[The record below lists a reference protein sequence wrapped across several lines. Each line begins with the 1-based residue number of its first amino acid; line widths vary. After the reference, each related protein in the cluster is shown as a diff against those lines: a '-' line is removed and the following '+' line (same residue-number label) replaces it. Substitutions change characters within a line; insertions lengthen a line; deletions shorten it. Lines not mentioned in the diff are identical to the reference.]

1 MKIVVVGANGFLARN
16 LAEKLEIHYEV
27 FRFVRSHPLGK
38 LKDSQIFETK
48 DFSKIRSN
56 ILSIKP
62 DLIINLASDYSVLHQ
77 YEGIKTIIDTE
88 INLPAHLADICCE
101 LGIYLMQT
109 KSLFQKS
116 EKNSGINLYAASKN
130 ARDELM
136 KYYIAFNQLKLINF
150 LLGDV
155 YGYADTREK
164 LIPSVIAHVEAGDS
178 SNFILEN
185 PERKFYPIYLE
196 DVLHIIITAIKRIE
210 SKSMKLGDVQCF
222 QEDGMTL
229 KNFVDEVQAIVSKD
243 RFNVSWLLK
252 STEFRETELVVPS
265 DLISLV
271 SKFTPFEIGFRSV
284 LNMSNIK

>member
-16 LAEKLEIHYEV
+16 LVQKLEIHYEV
-27 FRFVRSHPLGK
+27 FSFIRTHPLDK
-38 LKDSQIFETK
+38 LKDSRIFETK

-56 ILSIKP
+56 MLSIKP
-62 DLIINLASDYSVLHQ
+62 DLIINLASDYSVQHH
-77 YEGIKTIIDTE
+77 YEGIKTIINTE
-88 INLPAHLADICCE
+88 INLSAHLADICCE
-101 LGIYLMQT
+101 LGIILMQT

-136 KYYIAFNQLKLINF
+136 QYFVAFNQLNLINI

-155 YGYADTREK
+155 YGYADSRNK
-164 LIPSVIAHVEAGDS
+164 LIPSVIAHIEAGNN
-178 SNFILEN
+178 SNFFLEN

-196 DVLHIIITAIKRIE
+196 DVLYIMATAIKKIE
-210 SKSMKLGDVQCF
+210 AGSMKSGDVQCF
-222 QEDGMTL
+222 DRDGMTL
-229 KNFVDEVQAIVSKD
+229 KNFVDKVQTIVPKD
-243 RFNVSWLLK
+243 RFNVSWLHQ

-271 SKFTPFEIGFRSV
+271 SKLTPFEIGFRSV